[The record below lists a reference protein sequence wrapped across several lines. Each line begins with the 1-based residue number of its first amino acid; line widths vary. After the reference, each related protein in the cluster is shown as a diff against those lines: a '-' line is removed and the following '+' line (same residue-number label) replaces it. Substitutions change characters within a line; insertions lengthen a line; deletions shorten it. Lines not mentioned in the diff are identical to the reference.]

1 MLDKRYKKLVIPAPA
16 NGEGHAIEANRH
28 WNFDGPLV
36 RVSQGWKLY
45 VSATLNS
52 FLETL
57 EAVRPI
63 FKEYGVSYKYISS
76 DKMLRKQNA
85 GLYGYSQ
92 VGKLIVAYLDPE
104 RPIEPLLTRLKQ
116 GLDAFRGT
124 APVVP
129 FAQELGGGLPLF
141 YRYGAFSGDHIV
153 VNGET
158 IEDDRTECASEMFDD
173 LGNPFLPFHEP
184 PQSNA
189 GFDEF
194 LSRFPVYEVLG
205 QGGKGGVFAA
215 FDTEAPVFTD
225 IILKVGYRNGQVMPD
240 GRDGIDLLERERRF
254 FELLEEHGLSNLAP
268 QMQAHGSFGGRN
280 VIAMS
285 RINGENLLNLREKG
299 ELQVRH
305 LQACFEI
312 LDKIHDAGLY
322 LGDAKLANF
331 LLDEYDRVW
340 AIDFECAGEIGQSG
354 TDFDLLR
361 TFHFYKPTITDIRLF
376 DKVHLL
382 YSVLHRKDKV
392 SFSET
397 DRIIEISR
405 FLERFSA
412 ESDVEKW
419 ADRQLRSIIS

>member
-1 MLDKRYKKLVIPAPA
+1 VLDKRFKKLVIPAPT
-16 NGEGHAIEANRH
+16 NRESQAIEANSN

-36 RVSQGWKLY
+36 RASQGWKLY

-57 EAVRPI
+57 EIVRPI
-63 FKEYGVSYKYISS
+63 FKQYGVSYKYVSS

-92 VGKLIVAYLDPE
+92 VGKLIVAYLEPDG
-104 RPIEPLLTRLKQ
+104 PIEPLLTQLKQ
-116 GLDAFRGT
+116 SLNPFRGT
-124 APVVP
+124 APAVP

-153 VNGET
+153 VNGQSM
-158 IEDDRTECASEMFDD
+158 EDDRAECASKIIDD
-173 LGNPFLPFHEP
+173 LDDPFLPFHEP
-184 PQSNA
+184 RQSNT

-215 FDTEAPVFTD
+215 FDTDAPVFSD

-240 GRDGIDLLERERRF
+240 GRDGIDLLEREYRF

-268 QMQAHGSFGGRN
+268 QMQAYGSFGGRN

-285 RINGENLLNLREKG
+285 RIQGENLLNLRENG
-299 ELQVRH
+299 ELGVRH
-305 LQACFEI
+305 LESCLEI

-331 LLDEYDRVW
+331 LLDDEDRVW
-340 AIDFECAGEIGQSG
+340 AIDFECAGKIGQSG

-361 TFHFYKPTITDIRLF
+361 TFHFQNPTITNITLF
-376 DKVHLL
+376 DRVHLL
-382 YSVLHRKDKV
+382 YSVLHQEDKA
-392 SFSET
+392 SFSES
-397 DRIIEISR
+397 DRIIDLSR
-405 FLERFSA
+405 FLAKFRSKSEVEQWAEAHLHSA
-412 ESDVEKW
+412 I
-419 ADRQLRSIIS
+419 L